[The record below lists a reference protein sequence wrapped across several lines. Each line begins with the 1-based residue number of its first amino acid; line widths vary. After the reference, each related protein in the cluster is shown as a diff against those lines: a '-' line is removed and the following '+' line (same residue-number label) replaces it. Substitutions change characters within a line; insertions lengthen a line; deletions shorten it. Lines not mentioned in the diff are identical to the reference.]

1 MAYAENTSVNSEQSR
16 NEIERT
22 IQRYGGS
29 EFGYMNSQ
37 THAFVMFMACDRR
50 VQFALELPDRNSRD
64 FTHTEAR
71 GTERS
76 DKGKRE
82 AYEKAIRQKWRAL
95 ALCVK
100 AKLEAVDAGITTFE
114 DEFMAHI
121 VLPNGKTASEFVRP
135 AIAKAYES
143 GDMPPMLSFGG

>member
-1 MAYAENTSVNSEQSR
+1 MAYAENTSVSSEQSR
-16 NEIERT
+16 AEIER
-22 IQRYGGS
+22 ILMRYGAD
-29 EFGYMNSQ
+29 EFAYMNTATQ
-37 THAFVMFMACDRR
+37 AAVMFKAFDRR
-50 VQFALELPDRNSRD
+50 VQFVLPMPNRNDRQ

-71 GTERS
+71 GSLRS
-76 DKGKRE
+76 NKGQRE

-135 AIAKAYES
+135 AIAKAYAS

>member
-16 NEIERT
+16 AEIER
-22 IQRYGGS
+22 ILVRYGAD
-29 EFGYMNSQ
+29 EFAYMNTANQ
-37 THAFVMFMACDRR
+37 AAVMFKAFDRR
-50 VQFALELPDRNSRD
+50 VQFVLPMPDRNDRQ
-64 FTHTEAR
+64 FTHTEVR
-71 GTERS
+71 NTPRS
-76 DKGKRE
+76 EKAKRE

-121 VLPNGKTASEFVRP
+121 ILPNGKAASEFVRP

-143 GDMPPMLSFGG
+143 GTMPPMLGFGQ